1 MLKSGS
7 ANRFSRIWN
16 VSTDENTGKHVE
28 VAVRR
33 DFSDD
38 LIWINFYQ
46 YQGSDEYPTGISFEN
61 AEKFKCY
68 NQFKLYVL
76 DISALHRFIPQ
87 LIEDKLEIILSINRD
102 RCNGM
107 QLAAYVEILEDKTEN
122 FVIGNKT
129 VSGHWIEKHKFT
141 TSEFL
146 KLQRTLAEV
155 HSYILTLTTP
165 WITKQ

>member
-1 MLKSGS
+1 MSK
-7 ANRFSRIWN
+7 
-16 VSTDENTGKHVE
+16 
-28 VAVRR
+28 
-33 DFSDD
+33 
-38 LIWINFYQ
+38 
-46 YQGSDEYPTGISFEN
+46 
-61 AEKFKCY
+61 
-68 NQFKLYVL
+68 
-76 DISALHRFIPQ
+76 
-87 LIEDKLEIILSINRD
+87 LIEDKVDTIISTVSASYTGR
-102 RCNGM
+102 
-107 QLAAYVEILEDKTEN
+107 QFAAYVEILEDKTEN